1 MVGVPNEAGYFE
13 TEAPCFILSSVSSD
27 VISRQILA
35 RKSNASQRCFF
46 WYLHWPIKGLLTK
59 LKYVCSMFEQD
70 LALLN
75 TKTGT
80 DSSQSE
86 LLCLFL
92 NRLSGGGGG
101 APLCRNEDE
110 EAAGCEERTKQL
122 DLRKYVKKPA
132 MHCGKM
138 HSTARM
144 R

>member
-1 MVGVPNEAGYFE
+1 M
-13 TEAPCFILSSVSSD
+13 
-27 VISRQILA
+27 
-35 RKSNASQRCFF
+35 
-46 WYLHWPIKGLLTK
+46 
-59 LKYVCSMFEQD
+59 LKQD
-70 LALLN
+70 LVLLN
-75 TKTGT
+75 TKTRT

-92 NRLSGGGGG
+92 NRLSGGGGGG

-122 DLRKYVKKPA
+122 DLRKYVKKLA